1 MVSLS
6 KSEEISQITRY
17 NDVVF
22 SVVDAAEGPL
32 EQTLESIDAVKKAR
46 VSLVVAINKIDKPNA
61 DVEATKKAL
70 HEAGVQLE
78 DFGGDVQAIPISAL
92 NGDGVE
98 DLIEALLAQ
107 SEVLQ
112 LSADPKGPVEGS
124 IIESNMELGLGKTA
138 TVLVKRGTLTKGKF
152 LVCGSSYGKVK
163 QVLDTRAPISESTG
177 KTSAYF
183 PKFIYLY
190 LPLYILAERKEIKK
204 VLPSEA
210 CRITGW
216 KELPKAGDVFLE
228 VKDEKRA
235 QEVVRWRKEQEKE
248 QNELEMFKII
258 ESKRREENQIYQK
271 YRLQKLEKGNIHH
284 PVFGV
289 TSEAR
294 NDLVRTMS
302 VNEDAPKVSIVIKTD
317 VNGSLEAIEDCLATY
332 DSDEVLLDIASVGVG
347 DISENDLKLAKDN
360 EGIVYAYN
368 IPVTDQIRKT
378 ASYIGVT
385 VREFN
390 VVYALIDDLKDE
402 LSSKMP
408 LSDAEDVVGKGT
420 VGKEYVITEKGQ
432 KIPVGGCHINSGSFN
447 VSKSFRIIRGATEIF
462 DGKLASLKHL
472 KEEKNVI
479 PSGKD
484 CGIMLEDS
492 SLRFSPGDVVVCYET
507 RKEKREIDWVTGF

>member
-1 MVSLS
+1 M
-6 KSEEISQITRY
+6 
-17 NDVVF
+17 
-22 SVVDAAEGPL
+22 
-32 EQTLESIDAVKKAR
+32 
-46 VSLVVAINKIDKPNA
+46 
-61 DVEATKKAL
+61 
-70 HEAGVQLE
+70 
-78 DFGGDVQAIPISAL
+78 
-92 NGDGVE
+92 
-98 DLIEALLAQ
+98 
-107 SEVLQ
+107 
-112 LSADPKGPVEGS
+112 
-124 IIESNMELGLGKTA
+124 
-138 TVLVKRGTLTKGKF
+138 
-152 LVCGSSYGKVK
+152 
-163 QVLDTRAPISESTG
+163 
-177 KTSAYF
+177 
-183 PKFIYLY
+183 
-190 LPLYILAERKEIKK
+190 
-204 VLPSEA
+204 LPSEA

-302 VNEDAPKVSIVIKTD
+302 ANEDTPKVSIVIKTD

-447 VSKSFRIIRGATEIF
+447 VSKSFRIIRGTTEIF